1 MAAGAEFDRG
11 LPRFFWPFGGKGL
24 SGNLERELRF
34 AVCNEAF
41 DTGVDWH
48 DDMTA
53 KVEVNLSIFF

>member
-1 MAAGAEFDRG
+1 MAAGADFDQG
-11 LPRFFWPFGGKGL
+11 LPRFFWPFGGKG
-24 SGNLERELRF
+24 LERELRF

-41 DTGVDWH
+41 DTGVYWH